1 MIIFLYFTY
10 QGYYTIT
17 IDGKLIHSFTLL
29 HLAPVTYYDVTV
41 FSGDADASYKNLI
54 WENLPAPEILFHV
67 GTPAI
72 VSLSSWWWWWV
83 VVDILYNSY
92 VNQY

>member
-10 QGYYTIT
+10 QGYYTLT
-17 IDGKLIHSFTLL
+17 IDGKLIHSFNLL
-29 HLAPVTYYDVTV
+29 HLAPVTYHDVTV

-54 WENLPAPEILFHV
+54 WENLPETLFHM

-72 VSLSSWWWWWV
+72 VSLPA
-83 VVDILYNSY
+83 
-92 VNQY
+92 